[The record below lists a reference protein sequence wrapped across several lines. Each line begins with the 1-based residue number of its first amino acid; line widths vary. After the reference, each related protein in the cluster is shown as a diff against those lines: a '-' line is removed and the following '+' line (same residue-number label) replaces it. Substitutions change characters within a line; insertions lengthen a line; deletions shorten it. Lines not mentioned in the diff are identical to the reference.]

1 MPLAQWQKAI
11 NTLRWL
17 PSYCWQRLVRPLPD
31 GETIHLIFALA
42 DHFEPATVSRMGGQ
56 FADLA
61 TQQQRMERWCREYP
75 LLIEPWPDSDGQP
88 FRHTYF
94 YPAEQYERGIVE
106 RLAEHCRAGWGEVE
120 IHLHHGEPQPD
131 TPENTRRVL
140 TEFRDALAKE
150 GCLSRLDGDSLPRYA
165 FVHGNFAL
173 ANSRSGR
180 FCGVDNEMQILAET
194 GCYADFTLPSA
205 PLESQVSKINSLYEC
220 AVQLDQPIPH
230 RRGRDL
236 HRGHPPK
243 FPLMI
248 QGPLALRFRKRF
260 PFVTVENGDVT
271 TINAPSRERIKLWRQ
286 AAVRV
291 EGETNWIFIKLHC
304 HGMDS
309 KDEEAMLGSVM
320 AQFLRELT
328 ELRQADR
335 RIGMHFVT
343 AREMVNIILA
353 GCDGRSGNPHDYR
366 NYRLRLRAEWGV
378 AVGAVL

>member
-1 MPLAQWQKAI
+1 MPPAQWQKAM

-17 PSYCWQRLVRPLPD
+17 PAYCWQRLVRPVPG

-42 DHFEPATVSRMGGQ
+42 DHFEPATVSGMGGQ

-61 TQQQRMERWCREYP
+61 TQEQRLERWCREYP
-75 LLIEPWPDSDGQP
+75 KLVEPWSDSDGRP

-94 YPAEQYERGIVE
+94 YPAEQYERGIVA

-120 IHLHHGEPQPD
+120 IHLHHGVSAPD
-131 TPENTRRVL
+131 TPENIRRGL
-140 TEFRDALAKE
+140 TEFRDALANE
-150 GCLSRLDGDSLPRYA
+150 GCLSRLEGDSLPRYA

-173 ANSRSGR
+173 ANSRGGR

-220 AVQLDQPIPH
+220 AMPLDQPIPH
-230 RRGRDL
+230 RRGHDL
-236 HRGHPPK
+236 RRGHAPQ

-248 QGPLALRFRKRF
+248 QGPLAVRFRKSF
-260 PFVTVENGDVT
+260 PFVAVENGDVT
-271 TINAPSRERIKLWRQ
+271 TANPPSPERLELWRR
-286 AAVRV
+286 AAIGVQ
-291 EGETNWIFIKLHC
+291 GQPNWVFIKLHC

-309 KDEEAMLGSVM
+309 KDEAAMLGPVM
-320 AQFLRELT
+320 VQFLRELT

-335 RIGMHFVT
+335 RVRVHFVT
-343 AREMVNIILA
+343 AREMANIILA
-353 GCDGRSGNPHDYR
+353 VCDGASEDPTQHR
-366 NYRLRLRAEWGV
+366 NYRLLPIPLTR
-378 AVGAVL
+378 